1 LIALSLAQVAAVV
14 GGRVDGDP
22 EVVVRGPAF
31 LDSRR
36 VEEQGLFVAF
46 AGERVDGHE
55 FAAGAVADGAAAAL
69 VSRPVGVPAVV
80 VDDVQ
85 RALQALAR
93 AVLDLRRELSA
104 PLSVVAVT
112 GSQGKTS
119 VKDLLAGLLSGGG
132 PTVATAGS
140 FNNELGLPL
149 TVLRVTEETRHLV
162 LEMGARGIGH
172 IAELCRV
179 ARPDVALVL
188 NVGKAHLGEFGSV
201 QNIAQ
206 AKGELVEA
214 LGPDGIAV
222 LNADDPRVSAMASR
236 TSARVCTYGRGGSDV
251 RVEDVELDDLARPS
265 LTLVHDGLRRRVQ
278 LRLLGEHQA
287 VNAAAAVAGGLA
299 CGRPF
304 GALVDALETAER
316 LSAWRME
323 LHERADGLVLL
334 NDAYNA
340 NPDSMRSALETLSS
354 IGRRTGRRTV
364 AVVGEMLEL
373 GDTSAAEH
381 RAVGA
386 MTAELGIDQVVVVG
400 EGAREI
406 AASARAAS
414 FYASVA
420 EAAAAVRDNVRGT
433 DVVLVKASRAAG
445 LERVAAALAERD
457 ATDTEEGSS

>member
-1 LIALSLAQVAAVV
+1 LIALSLAQIAAIV

-22 EVVVRGPAF
+22 GVVVRGPAF

-55 FAAGAVADGAAAAL
+55 YAASALAGGAAAAL
-69 VSRPVGVPAVV
+69 VSRPVAAPAVV

-85 RALQALAR
+85 QALQALAR
-93 AVLDLRRELSA
+93 NVLDRRRELST
-104 PLSVVAVT
+104 PLSVLAVT

-119 VKDLLAGLLSGGG
+119 VKDLLAALLSDGGS
-132 PTVATAGS
+132 TVATAGS

-149 TVLRVTEETRHLV
+149 TVLRVEEQTRHLV

-172 IAELCRV
+172 ISKLCRV
-179 ARPDVALVL
+179 APPDVALVL

-214 LGPDGIAV
+214 LGRDGVAV
-222 LNADDPRVSAMASR
+222 LNADDPLVSAMSGR
-236 TSARVCTYGRGGSDV
+236 TAARVCTYGRHGSDV
-251 RVEDVELDDLARPS
+251 RVDGVELDDFARPAVV
-265 LTLVHDGLRRRVQ
+265 LVHGDQRRRVQ
-278 LRLLGEHQA
+278 LHLLGEHQA
-287 VNAAAAVAGGLA
+287 INAAAAVAGGLA

-304 GALVDALETAER
+304 DGLLDALETVET
-316 LSAWRME
+316 LSPWRME
-323 LHERADGLVLL
+323 LHERPDGLVLL

-364 AVVGEMLEL
+364 AVVGEMREL
-373 GDTSAAEH
+373 GDTSAVEH
-381 RAVGA
+381 QAVGRL
-386 MTAELGIDQVVVVG
+386 TTELGIDEVVVVG
-400 EGAREI
+400 EGAHEI
-406 AASARAAS
+406 AESARAAS

-445 LERVAAALAERD
+445 LEQVAAALEDRHGR
-457 ATDTEEGSS
+457 DTEEGSS

>member
-1 LIALSLAQVAAVV
+1 LIALSLAQIAAIV

-22 EVVVRGPAF
+22 GVVVRGPAF
-31 LDSRR
+31 LDRRR

-55 FAAGAVADGAAAAL
+55 YAASALAGGAAAAL
-69 VSRPVGVPAVV
+69 VSRPVAAPAVV

-85 RALQALAR
+85 QALQALAR
-93 AVLDLRRELSA
+93 NVLDRRRELST
-104 PLSVVAVT
+104 PLSVLAVT

-119 VKDLLAGLLSGGG
+119 VKDLLAALLSDGGS
-132 PTVATAGS
+132 TVATAGS

-149 TVLRVTEETRHLV
+149 TVLRVEEQTRHLV

-172 IAELCRV
+172 ISKLCQV
-179 ARPDVALVL
+179 APPDVALVL

-214 LGPDGIAV
+214 LGRDGVAV
-222 LNADDPRVSAMASR
+222 LNADDPLVSAMSGR
-236 TSARVCTYGRGGSDV
+236 TAARVCTYGRHGSDV
-251 RVEDVELDDLARPS
+251 RVDGVELDDFARPAVV
-265 LTLVHDGLRRRVQ
+265 LVHGDQRRRVQ
-278 LRLLGEHQA
+278 LHLLGEHQA
-287 VNAAAAVAGGLA
+287 INAAAAVAGGLA

-304 GALVDALETAER
+304 DGLLDALETVET
-316 LSAWRME
+316 LSPWRME
-323 LHERADGLVLL
+323 LHERPDGLVLL

-364 AVVGEMLEL
+364 AVVGEMREL
-373 GDTSAAEH
+373 GDTSAVEH
-381 RAVGA
+381 QAVGRL
-386 MTAELGIDQVVVVG
+386 TAELGIDEVVVVG
-400 EGAREI
+400 EGAHEI
-406 AASARAAS
+406 AESARAAS

-445 LERVAAALAERD
+445 LEQVAAALEDRHGR
-457 ATDTEEGSS
+457 DTEEGSS

>member
-55 FAAGAVADGAAAAL
+55 FAAGAVADGATAAL

-104 PLSVVAVT
+104 PVSVVAVT

-373 GDTSAAEH
+373 GDTSADEH
-381 RAVGA
+381 RAVG
-386 MTAELGIDQVVVVG
+386 TLTTELGIDEVVVVG

-406 AASARAAS
+406 AESARAAS
-414 FYASVA
+414 FSASVA
-420 EAAAAVRDNVRGT
+420 EATDAVRDNVRGT

-445 LERVAAALAERD
+445 LEQVAAALEDRHGR
-457 ATDTEEGSS
+457 DTEEGSS